1 MVSAS
6 AIMTWAYQLSNIKV
20 IRKQRCILDIPALNL
35 PKNQC
40 ISLLGD
46 NGAGKSSLLDLL
58 AFVSKPSQG
67 EIKLA
72 GQEISKDL
80 NPKQRSSIAYVA
92 QHPYLLSGSV
102 FDNIQLA
109 LKLQGVKS
117 KYYSSLI
124 KSALEHVNASHLITQ
139 QVNTLSGGELKRV
152 AIARAISYEPDIL
165 LLDEPFSHL
174 DQTQIQQ
181 LEVILRQLSQ
191 QDNKTIIFSTH
202 NRFQG
207 LALAES
213 TINLVEGKLTSNP
226 LLNIFHG
233 KISNELFDTGKLKIH
248 TTSRLK
254 QAQHLAIN
262 PTEIIVSSHKL
273 QSSMRNQFQGR
284 LILIAEEGNAIRL
297 SIDCDELFQVIIS
310 SDALSELKLS
320 IGSPVWLSFKSTA
333 VNIF

>member
-1 MVSAS
+1 
-6 AIMTWAYQLSNIKV
+6 MTWAYQLNNIKV
-20 IRKQRCILDIPALNL
+20 IRDQRCILDIPELNL

-58 AFVSKPSQG
+58 AFVSKPSEG
-67 EIKLA
+67 KIKLV
-72 GQEISKDL
+72 GQSITKDL
-80 NPKQRSSIAYVA
+80 NSKQRASIAYVA

-109 LKLQGVKS
+109 LKLQGIKS
-117 KYYSSLI
+117 EHHSSLI
-124 KSALEHVNASHLITQ
+124 KSALEHVNASHLINQ

-174 DQTQIQQ
+174 DQTQMQQ
-181 LEVILRQLSQ
+181 LEVILQQLSQ
-191 QDNKTIIFSTH
+191 QANKTIIFSTH

-213 TINLVEGKLTSNP
+213 TVNLVEGKLTSSP

-248 TTSRLK
+248 TTSQLK
-254 QAQHLAIN
+254 QAQHLTIN
-262 PTEIIVSSHKL
+262 PTEIIISSHEL
-273 QSSMRNQFQGR
+273 QSSMRNQFLGR

-297 SIDCDELFQVIIS
+297 SIECGELFQVIIS
-310 SDALSELKLS
+310 SEALSELNLS
-320 IGSPVWLSFKSTA
+320 IGSAVWLSFKSTA
-333 VNIF
+333 VNVF

>member
-20 IRKQRCILDIPALNL
+20 IHQQRCILDIPELSL

-46 NGAGKSSLLDLL
+46 NGAGKSTLLNLL
-58 AFVSKPSQG
+58 AFVSKPSEG

-72 GQEISKDL
+72 GQKISRDL
-80 NPKQRSSIAYVA
+80 TPLQRHSIAYVA
-92 QHPYLLSGSV
+92 QHPYLLAGSV

-109 LKLQGVKS
+109 LKLQGVKA
-117 KYYSSLI
+117 KQHATLI
-124 KSALEHVNASHLITQ
+124 KQALEQVNLSHLIDQ
-139 QVNTLSGGELKRV
+139 SVNTLSGGELKRV
-152 AIARAISYEPDIL
+152 AIARAISYQPDIL

-174 DQTQIQQ
+174 DQTHYQQ
-181 LEVILRQLSQ
+181 LEIILRQLNQ
-191 QDNKTIIFSTH
+191 QSNKTIIFSTH

-207 LALAES
+207 LALADS
-213 TINLVEGKLTSNP
+213 SINLVEGKLTSNP

-248 TTSRLK
+248 TISQLK

-262 PTEIIVSSHKL
+262 PTEIIVSSQEL

-284 LILIAEEGNAIRL
+284 LILIAEEANAIRL
-297 SIDCDELFQVIIS
+297 SIDCGELFQVIIS
-310 SDALSELKLS
+310 SEALSELNLS
-320 IGSPVWLSFKSTA
+320 IGSSVWLSFKSTA
-333 VNIF
+333 VNLF